1 MKIYFVNL
9 LCLYNRELYIF
20 MMKSLGALCIISA
33 PSGTGKSTL
42 IQTLMKCNCFI
53 DKIKL
58 SISYTTRIKRSGE
71 IHGKDYYFIS
81 QKKFKYMINKNKFL
95 EYAKVFDHY
104 YGTLKND
111 IRTMLNTGIHVVLN
125 IDWKGAQQIRSKIS
139 NNIYTIFILPPSKE
153 ELSRRLHFRGQDE
166 KKMIAERM
174 KHAIDEISH
183 FKEYDY
189 VVIND
194 DFNIALTHL
203 QSIILSEQL
212 RMAYQKIRYKRL
224 INNLLLPDM

>member
-1 MKIYFVNL
+1 MKNL
-9 LCLYNRELYIF
+9 GTLCV
-20 MMKSLGALCIISA
+20 ISA

-42 IQTLMKCNCFI
+42 IQTLMQYNGFI
-53 DKIKL
+53 YKIKL

-81 QKKFKYMINKNKFL
+81 RKKFKYMINKNKFF

-111 IRTMLNTGIHVVLN
+111 IKTMLSTGIHVVLN
-125 IDWKGAQQIRSKIS
+125 IDWKGAQQIRNKIK
-139 NNIYTIFILPPSKE
+139 NNIYTIFILPPSKK
-153 ELSRRLHFRGQDE
+153 ELSRRLYFRGQDA
-166 KKMIAERM
+166 KKIIAERM
-174 KHAIDEISH
+174 KHAMDEISH

-189 VVIND
+189 VVVND
-194 DFNIALTHL
+194 DFNIALIHL

-212 RMAYQKIRYKRL
+212 RIAYQKIHHATL
-224 INNLLLPDM
+224 IHNLLLPDV